1 MIAPRYLG
9 LRVVIAKSFARIHW
23 QNLANFGILPLQF
36 TDPGD
41 YDRLD
46 QGDVIRLDDLHGQL
60 CAGGPVTATQ
70 RDPDRTMT
78 LTHQLSERQV
88 AMVLAGGRI
97 PLAARAGRT

>member
-1 MIAPRYLG
+1 
-9 LRVVIAKSFARIHW
+9 LRVVTAKSFARIHW

-36 TDPGD
+36 ADPGD

-46 QGDVIRLDDLHGQL
+46 QGDVIRLDDLRAQL
-60 CAGGPVTATQ
+60 SAAGPVTATQ
-70 RDPDRTMT
+70 RDPDRTLK

-97 PLAARAGRT
+97 PLAARRSRPD